1 MFQKANPII
10 LREMRGRM
18 RGWRAFVVLTVFL
31 MLLSC
36 LAGSV
41 YAIVYA
47 ESVRYNPYGLTA
59 PSVQYGPVIGKSIFS
74 GVVLLLLMITSFI
87 SPAFTAGAIAG
98 EREQKTY
105 EVLLITPMRARQI
118 VSGKLGAVFL
128 FLLLLILAALPIQSL
143 AFLFGGVALAE
154 VLIAAVGL
162 LVTVFAFGALG
173 LYVSTL
179 ARTTMVAIIITY
191 GFVILTYALP
201 LMLFYFG
208 VTLLPPV
215 IEYSDQILLL
225 QVMAVSLIYGIGFA
239 LSINPL
245 SSALL
250 TAMIAADGRGYF
262 FFKENFDQ
270 VTFWFVSPWLIYVT
284 FYTLLALLLLF
295 LTIRRV
301 VRISDK

>member
-1 MFQKANPII
+1 MFQKVNPII

-41 YAIVYA
+41 YAIVYT
-47 ESVRYNPYGLTA
+47 ESVSYNPYGLTA

-74 GVVLLLLMITSFI
+74 GTVLLLLMITSFI
-87 SPAFTAGAIAG
+87 APAFTAGAIAG

-143 AFLFGGVALAE
+143 AFLFGGVALGE

-162 LVTVFAFGALG
+162 LVTVLAFGALG

-179 ARTTMVAIIITY
+179 ARTTMIAIIITY
-191 GFVILTYALP
+191 GFVIFTYALP

-208 VTLLPPV
+208 TTLLPLV
-215 IEYSDQILLL
+215 IEYSDQTLLL
-225 QVMAVSLIYGIGFA
+225 QVIAVSLIYVIGFA

-250 TAMIAADGRGYF
+250 TAIIAADGRGYF
-262 FFKENFDQ
+262 FFKESFDQ
-270 VTFWFVSPWLIYVT
+270 ITFWFVSPWLIYVT
-284 FYTLLALLLLF
+284 FYILLTLLLVF
-295 LTIRRV
+295 LAIRRV
-301 VRISDK
+301 AKISDK

>member
-1 MFQKANPII
+1 MFQKVNPII

-18 RGWRAFVVLTVFL
+18 RGWRAFVVLTIFL

-41 YAIVYA
+41 YAIVYT
-47 ESVRYNPYGLTA
+47 ESVSYNPYGLTS
-59 PSVQYGPVIGKSIFS
+59 PSVQYGPIIGKSIFS
-74 GVVLLLLMITSFI
+74 GTVLLLLMITSFI

-105 EVLLITPMRARQI
+105 EVLLITPMQARQI

-128 FLLLLILAALPIQSL
+128 FLLR
-143 AFLFGGVALAE
+143 GVALAE

-179 ARTTMVAIIITY
+179 ARTTMIAIIITY
-191 GFVILTYALP
+191 SFVILTYALP

-208 VTLLPPV
+208 TTLLPPV
-215 IEYSDQILLL
+215 IEYADQNLLL
-225 QVMAVSLIYGIGFA
+225 QVIGVALIYVIAFA

-262 FFKENFDQ
+262 YFKENFDQ
-270 VTFWFVSPWLIYVT
+270 ITFWFVSPWLIYVA

-301 VRISDK
+301 AKISDK